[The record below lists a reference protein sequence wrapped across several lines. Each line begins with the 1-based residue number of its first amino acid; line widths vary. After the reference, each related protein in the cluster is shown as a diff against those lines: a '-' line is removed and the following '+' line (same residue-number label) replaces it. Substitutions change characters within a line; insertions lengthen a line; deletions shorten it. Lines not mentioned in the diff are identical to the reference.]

1 MGECKREQRPPR
13 RGAAE
18 QPHSSAA
25 SELVPYGRQWVDD
38 DDVAAVAR
46 ALRGEWIT
54 SGPLVDAFEAQL
66 AAFAEVS
73 HAVAV
78 SSGTAALHCAYFALG
93 LGPGSELVTTPLT
106 FVASA
111 SAALLLG
118 ADVVFAD
125 VEPATGNLDPAAAA
139 AAAGP
144 RTRAVAAVD
153 FAGHP
158 APYERLRDV
167 CNGAGAALVA
177 DAAHSLGA
185 RRGGRAATALA
196 DAAITSFHPVKLV
209 TTAEGGA
216 LLTSRADWAQ
226 RARRFRNHGIVR
238 EPEQFLA
245 AEAPGPWHYEIHE
258 LGLNYRLPD
267 VLCALGLSQLAK
279 AERFL
284 ARRRGIAARYQA
296 ELAEIAALELPQVEA
311 GCEPSWHLYVVR
323 VREAK
328 RRRDFFEAL
337 RAHGLGVQLHYPPLH
352 LQPAFRARGLSPGR
366 YPRAEDFAARA
377 LSLPLFPRLTDAAVT
392 RVIETVHA
400 AARALL

>member
-1 MGECKREQRPPR
+1 MTER
-13 RGAAE
+13 
-18 QPHSSAA
+18 
-25 SELVPYGRQWVDD
+25 LPYGRQWIDE

-46 ALRGEWIT
+46 ALRGELIT
-54 SGPLVDAFEAQL
+54 TGPLVEAFEAQL
-66 AAFAEVS
+66 AERAEVS

-78 SSGTAALHCAYFALG
+78 SSGTAALHCAYAALG
-93 LGPGSELVTTPLT
+93 LGPGSELVTSPLT
-106 FVASA
+106 FVATA
-111 SAALLLG
+111 STALMSG
-118 ADVVFAD
+118 AEVVFAD
-125 VEPATGNLDPAAAA
+125 VEPASGNLDPEAAA

-144 RTRAVAAVD
+144 RTRAIAAVD

-158 APYERLRDV
+158 ARYEALRAV
-167 CNGAGAALVA
+167 CARTGAALVA

-196 DAAITSFHPVKLV
+196 DVAITSFHPVKLV

-238 EPEQFLA
+238 EP
-245 AEAPGPWHYEIHE
+245 AEFVAGEIPGPWHYEVHE

-284 ARRRGIAARYQA
+284 ARRREIAARYQA
-296 ELAEIAALELPQVEA
+296 ELAELTALELPRVEA
-311 GCEPSWHLYVVR
+311 GCEPSWHLYVAR

-337 RAHGLGVQLHYPPLH
+337 RARGLGVQLHYAPLH
-352 LQPAFRARGLSPGR
+352 LQPAFRARGHAPGR
-366 YPRAEDFAARA
+366 FPRAEDFAARA
-377 LSLPLFPRLTDAAVT
+377 LSLPLFPSMSDVQVA